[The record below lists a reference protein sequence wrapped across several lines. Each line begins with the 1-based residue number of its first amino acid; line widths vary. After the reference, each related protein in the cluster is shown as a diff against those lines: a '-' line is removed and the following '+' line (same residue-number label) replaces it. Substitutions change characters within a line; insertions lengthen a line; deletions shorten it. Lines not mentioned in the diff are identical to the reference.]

1 MLEKGRK
8 TEVIYSKIAI
18 IILFLDFAPVMIT
31 RFAAADL

>member
-8 TEVIYSKIAI
+8 TEVIYSKIA